1 MHDMIGTTGMVQGW
15 IAMWHTALVWVVP
28 AFVVSVAATG
38 LLETLASAGSVRWHR
53 TAKPLSAALK
63 VPVVSEVSV
72 AISRHVFTEPTA
84 PGSIAAHGA
93 D

>member
-15 IAMWHTALVWVVP
+15 IAMWHSAVVWVIP

-38 LLETLASAGSVRWHR
+38 LLETLASAGQARWRHP
-53 TAKPLSAALK
+53 AKPPSATRK
-63 VPVVSEVSV
+63 VGVVSEVSV
-72 AISRHVFTEPTA
+72 ALTRNVFTDETVS
-84 PGSIAAHGA
+84 GSIAAHGA